1 MGFEIKKKEKKNVRD
16 KDSNLHTLFS
26 VCCDF
31 PPRVPFLQSS
41 IINFIL
47 VHILSVLRENMM
59 DKNIIHVSGYYC
71 SFHSTGINPCKTM

>member
-31 PPRVPFLQSS
+31 PPRVPFL
-41 IINFIL
+41 FYPIL
-47 VHILSVLRENMM
+47 RIF
-59 DKNIIHVSGYYC
+59 G
-71 SFHSTGINPCKTM
+71 FG